1 MKKILVAAAVA
12 AVFASASFADGITFG
27 SWGRGLWIGAANEGK
42 DNIVTAFNQSWGGN
56 SPRTALSVHGSSE
69 NMGFDLDIFAD
80 GNTGLGVGDNARIWW
95 KPVEQV
101 FAQMGCVDYN
111 PLRGDAAY
119 GLWDFQRIG
128 AVTDE
133 EGWTFF
139 GQSAKPGMV
148 LTVTPVEGLTVVGR
162 VNMASYNAGTGA
174 TVGATYTIQDAFGLH
189 SGAYVAYAIPDIG
202 TVKLG
207 VEADGDKKAAEFKDG
222 ILKDPKHWVTA
233 GVAFDLTAVENL
245 FVSVGAF
252 IPTSDGWTA
261 TGAKNNYRANAY
273 ARYSMDPITVHVR
286 AGSKIGV
293 YDAGETT
300 KKGKLVDDAV
310 GFLVGGAVDFK
321 LDDFADALANTKAF
335 IEADYAN
342 GVYLNGSS
350 ADNMDTLTF
359 GVGLVKGY
367 SNGQVGIAFEG
378 TTNNKGV
385 YTLDKADKFG
395 WCVPIQFQYSF

>member
-1 MKKILVAAAVA
+1 MRDNCVL

-27 SWGRGLWIGAANEGK
+27 SWGRGLWIGAANEGES
-42 DNIVTAFNQSWGGN
+42 NIVTGFRQSWGGN

-69 NMGFDLDIFAD
+69 NMGFDLDIFAN
-80 GNTGLGVGDNARIWW
+80 GKEGLEVGDNAKIWW

-101 FAQMGCVDYN
+101 FAQMGKVDYN

-119 GLWDFQRIG
+119 GLWDFERIG
-128 AVTDE
+128 AVNTGE

-139 GQSAKPGMV
+139 GQGGNVV
-148 LTVTPVEGLTVVGR
+148 LTVAPVEGLTIVGR
-162 VNMASYNAGTGA
+162 TTLSGYDETSYRR
-174 TVGATYTIQDAFGLH
+174 VQEQFGLF
-189 SGAYVAYAIPDIG
+189 SGAYVAYAIPDVG
-202 TVKLG
+202 TVKVG
-207 VEADGDKKAAEFKDG
+207 VETDSNNRAYEFDKNTGF
-222 ILKDPKHWVTA
+222 IKDPKHWVTA

-252 IPTSDGWTA
+252 IPTNDGWTDE
-261 TGAKNNYRANAY
+261 TTKNCYKANAY

-293 YDAGETT
+293 YDVGETT

-321 LDDFADALANTKAF
+321 LDEFADALANTKAF